1 MGVGVGVGVW
11 VCGCV
16 GVCLALHQKSCWKVS
31 LFLEMLSAEP
41 QGPGVSRT
49 GFRIKGC
56 GVKTLPASA
65 GGTEQSSI
73 LFKGEGKGSPH
84 LPESQGHDSETW
96 KVHGILEQEKA
107 ARALEEEGTERAS
120 QEGMFLRGNR
130 SKNKLK
136 E

>member
-1 MGVGVGVGVW
+1 MGVGVGVW

-41 QGPGVSRT
+41 QGPGVSST

-65 GGTEQSSI
+65 GGTEQSSNFVQRGRERVSSPPREPGTR
-73 LFKGEGKGSPH
+73 LRDLESAWDPGTGEGSKG
-84 LPESQGHDSETW
+84 LG
-96 KVHGILEQEKA
+96 G
-107 ARALEEEGTERAS
+107 RGNRAS
-120 QEGMFLRGNR
+120 QSGRDVSER
-130 SKNKLK
+130 
-136 E
+136 